1 MSWHKCSQHE
11 GLLCKVTHFCC
22 YTLSP
27 GMRHPCDGKQLRE
40 LAWVVLDLIAVESD
54 ILSTN
59 VINSLL

>member
-1 MSWHKCSQHE
+1 
-11 GLLCKVTHFCC
+11 
-22 YTLSP
+22 
-27 GMRHPCDGKQLRE
+27 MRHPCDGKQLRE